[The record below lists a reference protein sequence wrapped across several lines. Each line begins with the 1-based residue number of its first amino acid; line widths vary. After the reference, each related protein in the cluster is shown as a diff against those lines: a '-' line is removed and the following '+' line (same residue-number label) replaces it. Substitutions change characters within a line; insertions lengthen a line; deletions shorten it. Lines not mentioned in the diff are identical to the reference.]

1 MTVITPSVPE
11 DYEQLVDNAR
21 RDLEI
26 KHLSDLWELAIEH
39 EVPGYRK
46 LSKEEIVDAIFHRQQ
61 RSTGLLNRTGL
72 LDLLPD
78 GFGFLRCNG
87 YKSSPGD
94 VYVSQQLVRAFRLRR
109 GDKVYGELKEIK
121 ATDKFPA
128 LAEIFTVNDAPPET
142 MMNRPKFENL
152 TPLFPEERLRLE
164 TLSNAGRN
172 AGMTA
177 RVMDILAPIGKGQR
191 GLIVSPPKAGKTM
204 VLKSIAQ
211 SIAENNPECHIICLL
226 VDERPEEVTD
236 MQRTVKGEVVYS
248 TFDMPSENHTQIT
261 EMVLDRC
268 KRLVELGQDVVV
280 LLDSITRLARAYN
293 LNAPASGRIM
303 SGGVDAGALYPPKKF
318 FGAAR
323 NIENGFLGRRI
334 VTHQWGFLR
343 VLTYVILR
351 ACECLRGLVGGSAL
365 GCALADGVEEV
376 GVGSRVLQLGQQQLD
391 CRPAL
396 ELAEHVAQLPH
407 EHGLGRF
414 HQQLFAACARAFDI
428 HCREDALV
436 RKLAI
441 EPDLHVAGALELLE
455 DHLVHLG
462 ACINQRSCEDGQRA
476 TVLDV
481 AGGTEEALRRV
492 ERAGVDATG
501 EDAPTGRSG
510 QVVCAAEPGDRV
522 EQNDDVVTHLDEAL
536 GPLDGQLG
544 DGGVVGGRPVEG

>member
-1 MTVITPSVPE
+1 MTVTAPAPSVPE

-26 KHLSDLWELAIEH
+26 KHLSDLWEIAAENDIA
-39 EVPGYRK
+39 GYRK

-121 ATDKFPA
+121 AGDKFPA

-248 TFDMPSENHTQIT
+248 TFDMPSESHTQIT

-323 NIENGFLGRRI
+323 NIENGGS
-334 VTHQWGFLR
+334 
-343 VLTYVILR
+343 LTIM
-351 ACECLRGLVGGSAL
+351 ATALVDTGSAM
-365 GCALADGVEEV
+365 DNVIFEEFK
-376 GVGSRVLQLGQQQLD
+376 GTGNMEIRLD
-391 CRPAL
+391 
-396 ELAEHVAQLPH
+396 
-407 EHGLGRF
+407 
-414 HQQLFAACARAFDI
+414 
-428 HCREDALV
+428 
-436 RKLAI
+436 RKLANKRVFPAMNI
-441 EPDLHVAGALELLE
+441 EGSGTRREELLME
-455 DHLVHLG
+455 PAEAVLVWKLRNVLNQLEG
-462 ACINQRSCEDGQRA
+462 AAAIELLLSKLKDIRTNTEFLNAIGKSAAQRS
-476 TVLDV
+476 
-481 AGGTEEALRRV
+481 
-492 ERAGVDATG
+492 
-501 EDAPTGRSG
+501 
-510 QVVCAAEPGDRV
+510 AA
-522 EQNDDVVTHLDEAL
+522 N
-536 GPLDGQLG
+536 
-544 DGGVVGGRPVEG
+544 